1 MEKFKQGIKSVIK
14 WIVRGALY
22 IFFKVVYRVDIKG
35 LENIPKEGPLIF
47 CGNHRSYL
55 DPPLMVCTAKRDMK
69 FLAKEELYNNKFLAF
84 LGWVFEAIPVKRDEK
99 DVAAIKASLKDLKQ
113 GKCIALFP
121 EGTRNG
127 LEKNG
132 KAQNGAA
139 FMCLRTGTPVIPV
152 GISGEFKP
160 FRKITIHYGKPLDFS
175 EYYSKKPEKEVL
187 DKVSQEIMDEIIR
200 LTK

>member
-1 MEKFKQGIKSVIK
+1 MAKKELFKNGFVKYLADVFDIFPVSRGTRDMAAMKKSLQI
-14 WIVRGALY
+14 
-22 IFFKVVYRVDIKG
+22 
-35 LENIPKEGPLIF
+35 LENGECL
-47 CGNHRSYL
+47 
-55 DPPLMVCTAKRDMK
+55 
-69 FLAKEELYNNKFLAF
+69 
-84 LGWVFEAIPVKRDEK
+84 
-99 DVAAIKASLKDLKQ
+99 
-113 GKCIALFP
+113 ALFP

>member
-1 MEKFKQGIKSVIK
+1 MKKILRCIIKFLVYVFLR
-14 WIVRGALY
+14 IVFRIEIIGQENVLNERAY
-22 IFFKVVYRVDIKG
+22 II
-35 LENIPKEGPLIF
+35 
-47 CGNHRSYL
+47 CGNHRSNWDPVFLVMCTKRNMHFMAKKELFKNGFVKYL
-55 DPPLMVCTAKRDMK
+55 ADVFDIFPVSRGTRDM
-69 FLAKEELYNNKFLAF
+69 
-84 LGWVFEAIPVKRDEK
+84 
-99 DVAAIKASLKDLKQ
+99 AAMKKSLQILEN
-113 GKCIALFP
+113 GECLALFP